1 MTTRTIVTSQP
12 DVACYVCGRR
22 LLRGEQ
28 PEMFLVDGHPRPVC
42 ELCAPRAAHQGWPRG
57 SEGDRVTLPP
67 LRTRRGRNLFE
78 RLRHMGRPM
87 YEQPDSAVTAAKRS
101 YDDHG
106 DSYDFLGGTG
116 PLVSDPVAAAPAD
129 RPGLAPSSA
138 PRSTQAHPAGAH
150 PAEAHPAEAHPA
162 EAHPTEAHPPGAG
175 GVAEPA
181 LPIGRVDEAVE
192 RAIEVFNAGE
202 YPRRVAGVARSLG
215 VPGVSVHAV
224 EDGGNAVV
232 IVVGWELCWYR
243 YVVDFDQE
251 PVEAR
256 CIAQGTELKELPRE
270 DRLANAGVNDAG
282 AVSPSARG

>member
-12 DVACYVCGRR
+12 DVACYVCERR

-42 ELCAPRAAHQGWPRG
+42 ELCAPRAAHEGWPRG

-67 LRTRRGRNLFE
+67 PRTRRGRNLFE

-87 YEQPDSAVTAAKRS
+87 YEQPDSAVTAASPS

-116 PLVSDPVAAAPAD
+116 PLVSDPVAAVPAD
-129 RPGLAPSSA
+129 RPGLAPSYAS
-138 PRSTQAHPAGAH
+138 RSTQAH
-150 PAEAHPAEAHPA
+150 PAEAHPAAAEPA
-162 EAHPTEAHPPGAG
+162 EAHPPVAG
-175 GVAEPA
+175 SVAEPA

-232 IVVGWELCWYR
+232 IVVAWELCWYR

-282 AVSPSARG
+282 AVLPRARG